1 MENNPIIGALE
12 ACLEQMQAGASLEQA
27 LASYPL
33 WVEELRPLLLAA
45 QSAQTLGKDVLV
57 PKAAQAHSRAA
68 FLQAA
73 RQRAQ
78 TRQDVFAWR
87 FGLAVLAILIVLAT
101 GAATTAA
108 VSARALPGET
118 LYPVKIAAERTRLLL
133 AGAPLTRLELEQSF
147 DQERIQEVE
156 TLSQRFRNA
165 QSSGLQAV
173 TFAGGLTQMQPGEW
187 LVGGVRVLIS
197 PEVSISSQVKPGDYI
212 EVHGILQ
219 PDGSI
224 LASQVQERQV
234 EIIGK
239 LEAIEPNNWVVSGIT
254 IAVHPETQIL
264 GSPSTGTMVHV
275 HAFWMADGSLL
286 AQLVE
291 VTGGDG
297 RPPLITFTPTRP
309 TEDLQPSQI
318 PERTET
324 AEPENTLQPTKGVE
338 PTQAPE
344 PTEEDGEPNTP
355 HPTEVREP
363 HGTPAPTEVKTTSEP
378 HDSTEEAD
386 PTHSP
391 RSTDDDSTRQLSQA
405 TPTPTPG
412 PGEGH

>member
-133 AGAPLTRLELEQSF
+133 AGAPLKRLELEQSF
-147 DQERIQEVE
+147 DQERIEEVE

-165 QSSGLQAV
+165 QSSDLQAV

-219 PDGSI
+219 PDGSV

-363 HGTPAPTEVKTTSEP
+363 HGTPAPTEVRTTSEP

-391 RSTDDDSTRQLSQA
+391 RETDDDSTRQLSQA
-405 TPTPTPG
+405 TPTPTP
-412 PGEGH
+412 

>member
-57 PKAAQAHSRAA
+57 PKAAQAHSRAV

-73 RQRAQ
+73 HQRTQ

-133 AGAPLTRLELEQSF
+133 AGAPLKRLELEQSF
-147 DQERIQEVE
+147 DQERIEEVE

-165 QSSGLQAV
+165 QSSDLQAV

-197 PEVSISSQVKPGDYI
+197 PEVPVSSQIKPGDYI

-344 PTEEDGEPNTP
+344 PTEVDGEPNTP

-363 HGTPAPTEVKTTSEP
+363 HGTPEPTEVRTTGEP

>member
-57 PKAAQAHSRAA
+57 PKAAQAHSRAV

-73 RQRAQ
+73 HQRTQ

-133 AGAPLTRLELEQSF
+133 AGAPLKRLELEQSF
-147 DQERIQEVE
+147 DQERIEEVE

-165 QSSGLQAV
+165 QSSDLQAV

-219 PDGSI
+219 PDGSV

-234 EIIGK
+234 EIFGK
-239 LEAIEPNNWVVSGIT
+239 LEAIEPNYWVVSGIT

-291 VTGGDG
+291 VTGGNG
-297 RPPLITFTPTRP
+297 RSPLITFTPISP
-309 TEDLQPSQI
+309 SEDLQPSQI

-324 AEPENTLQPTKGVE
+324 AEPEATSKPTKRVE
-338 PTQAPE
+338 PTELPE
-344 PTEEDGEPNTP
+344 PTEEGEQPNTP
-355 HPTEVREP
+355 NPTDVREP
-363 HGTPAPTEVKTTSEP
+363 HGTPKPTEVKGTEEP
-378 HDSTEEAD
+378 HDSTEEAE
-386 PTHSP
+386 PTHPP
-391 RSTDDDSTRQLSQA
+391 RSTDTDSTSTSQPYQQTL
-405 TPTPTPG
+405 TPTPRKD
-412 PGEGH
+412 H